1 MRRVIARLSAI
12 SALVLL
18 VACGDAPR
26 GTGSVVAAERVAP
39 RFEVDPFW
47 PRPLPNHWVLGS
59 TIGVDVDA
67 NDNIWIIHRGAPTQD
82 PKEIYAAQN
91 PPAAECCLPAP
102 PVLAFVSAQVRGVV
116 TDAASGEPVE
126 GAEVSWDDGSLGP
139 GDAPHLETAADGRYE
154 FEVRTRP
161 TSQPSVHVQARKNGY
176 AAEDREV
183 KFQANE
189 TVSADFQLR
198 AVASASGPR

>member
-1 MRRVIARLSAI
+1 MKREARVRY
-12 SALVLL
+12 LL
-18 VACGDAPR
+18 IVMTLCVVACDYPAG
-26 GTGSVVAAERVAP
+26 GIS
-39 RFEVDPFW
+39 
-47 PRPLPNHWVLGS
+47 RPSN
-59 TIGVDVDA
+59 T
-67 NDNIWIIHRGAPTQD
+67 
-82 PKEIYAAQN
+82 
-91 PPAAECCLPAP
+91 P